1 MDERIRCAAVD
12 AHPCLLEGLERVFR
26 TADDIELVARAAD
39 AEAALE
45 AVHAHAPDVMVTDVR
60 LPGMDG
66 IEAIGR
72 LAEVAPAVTAVVYS
86 ADGDRNLL
94 SDAIGAGARGYVLK
108 GSPVSDLL
116 RAVRSVAAGDAYVDP
131 ALSPTLM
138 MDRAAPGT
146 PLARREREVLQ
157 LLAEGLGTEQVA
169 ARIGISGEMVK
180 AETKRAVA
188 RLEAT
193 GRVHAVANA
202 LRHSYIS

>member
-1 MDERIRCAAVD
+1 VD
-12 AHPCLLEGLERVFR
+12 SHPCLLEGLAIVFR

-39 AEAALE
+39 AETALDVVG
-45 AVHAHAPDVMVTDVR
+45 VHTPDVVVIDVR

-66 IEAIGR
+66 IEVIGR
-72 LAEVAPAVTAVVYS
+72 LADVAPAVTAIVYS
-86 ADGDRNLL
+86 ADGDRKLL

-108 GSPVSDLL
+108 GSPVPDLL

-131 ALSPTLM
+131 ALSPMLM
-138 MDRAAPGT
+138 LDGVAPGT
-146 PLARREREVLQ
+146 PLSRREREVLQ

-180 AETKRAVA
+180 AETKRAVL

-202 LRHSYIS
+202 LRRSYIS